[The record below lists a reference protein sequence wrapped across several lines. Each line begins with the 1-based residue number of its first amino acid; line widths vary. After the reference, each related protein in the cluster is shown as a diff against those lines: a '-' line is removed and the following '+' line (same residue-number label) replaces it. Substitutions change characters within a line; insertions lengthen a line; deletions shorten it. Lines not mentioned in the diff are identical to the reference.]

1 MVATIKNAKKEKQ
14 ATYGAVQSR
23 TQFIAPSSVALSVL
37 TTIATQTMIAVKT
50 TKIPHNRLHIE
61 CFSMASDGP
70 TESALPCRVPLP
82 GYRVSTGESDTRVP
96 G

>member
-1 MVATIKNAKKEKQ
+1 MKNAGKKKQ
-14 ATYGAVQSR
+14 ATYGAIQSR

-50 TKIPHNRLHIE
+50 TKLPHNRFSLRIE

-70 TESALPCRVPLP
+70 
-82 GYRVSTGESDTRVP
+82 
-96 G
+96 